1 MENQNLR
8 SRHYN
13 ILEANV
19 IFFIL
24 AGVFLTVG
32 AYVQSKDVLSGLLI
46 TEYGIVLAPILL
58 YTLITKKDFK
68 AIFRLKKVPF
78 KQALKIMG
86 IAILLL
92 PTIAVV
98 NLITIL
104 IIEIFSDAIVFNI
117 PTAETG
123 VQYLGLM
130 FIISIT
136 AGICEEGFFR
146 GMVLDAYETELGRK
160 WGALFSGLLFAIFHF
175 NPQNFFGPLVLGIM
189 FSYLVQM
196 TGSIFAGVIAHAT
209 NNGIAVSMGFLV
221 NLSSGDMDVISQSD
235 QLFESTGTLLI
246 VTVFYGI
253 LAIGFALL
261 IRNLLRS
268 LKQDYA
274 AFEVGDRISVN
285 EKAYEI
291 LEKIDEQL
299 VIKEMVSEKLL
310 TTDTVRLKNVGISSE
325 YKLWDKRPL
334 RLNILK
340 MLPVL
345 GAVIAYGYIIYLA
358 YVKGVG

>member
-1 MENQNLR
+1 MESENLR
-8 SRHYN
+8 SQHYN

-19 IFFIL
+19 IFLIL

-46 TEYGIVLAPILL
+46 TEYGIILAPILI
-58 YTLITKKDFK
+58 YTVITKKDFK

-78 KQALKIMG
+78 KQVLKIMG
-86 IAILLL
+86 IAVLLL

-104 IIEIFSDAIVFNI
+104 IIEIFSDAIVLNM
-117 PTAETG
+117 PTAQTG
-123 VQYLGLM
+123 VEYIGLM

-196 TGSIFAGVIAHAT
+196 TGSIFASVIAHAT

-221 NLSSGDMDVISQSD
+221 NLFSNDMDTVSQSE
-235 QLFESTGTLLI
+235 QIFESTGTLLI
-246 VTVFYGI
+246 VIVFYGI

-261 IRNLLRS
+261 IRKLLES
-268 LKQDYA
+268 LKRDYA
-274 AFEVGDRISVN
+274 AFEVGDHILVN

-291 LEKIDEQL
+291 LEKVDERL
-299 VIKEMVSEKLL
+299 VIKALESEKLL
-310 TTDTVRLKNVGISSE
+310 TTDTERLKNVGISAE
-325 YKLWDKRPL
+325 YKLWDKRSL
-334 RLNILK
+334 QLNLTK
-340 MLPVL
+340 MVPVL

-358 YVKGVG
+358 YIKGVG

>member
-1 MENQNLR
+1 MESQNSR
-8 SRHYN
+8 SQHYN

-19 IFFIL
+19 LFLVL
-24 AGVFLTVG
+24 AGVFLTFG
-32 AYVQSKDVLSGLLI
+32 AYVQSRNVLSGLLI
-46 TEYGIVLAPILL
+46 TEYGIILIPILM

-68 AIFRLKKVPF
+68 AIFRMKLIPI
-78 KQALKIMG
+78 KQVIKIMG
-86 IAILLL
+86 IAVLLL

-104 IIEIFSDAIVFNI
+104 IIEIFSDAIVVDI
-117 PTAETG
+117 PTAQTG

-160 WGALFSGLLFAIFHF
+160 WGAIFSGILFAIFHF
-175 NPQNFFGPLVLGIM
+175 NPQNFLGPLVLGIM

-221 NLSSGDMDVISQSD
+221 NLMSDDMDAISQSN
-235 QLFESTGTLLI
+235 QMFESTGTLLI
-246 VTVFYGI
+246 VIVFYGI

-261 IRNLLRS
+261 IRGLLKS
-268 LKQDYA
+268 LKSDYA
-274 AFEVGDRISVN
+274 AFEVGDQIWVN

-291 LEKIDEQL
+291 VERADEQL
-299 VIKEMVSEKLL
+299 IIRATESEKLL
-310 TTDTVRLKNVGISSE
+310 TTNTERLKNAGISTE
-325 YKLWDKRPL
+325 YKLWDNRPL
-334 RLNILK
+334 QLNMMK
-340 MLPVL
+340 MVPVV

-358 YVKGVG
+358 YIKGVG